1 MSASRA
7 SASRYTPMS
16 AARLA
21 AVQAL
26 YQMEISGASPEAV
39 ADDLAAGRLPAAEAG
54 PADCEVDQQL
64 FRTIVENAVAKQDA
78 VDTEIAR
85 ALSEG
90 WKLERIDAVARAILR
105 AGVVELWARRTT
117 PSAVIIDEYV
127 EVAKD
132 FFEGAAEPG
141 FVNAALQ
148 ACANRVRDNH
158 DAGL

>member
-1 MSASRA
+1 
-7 SASRYTPMS
+7 MS
-16 AARLA
+16 AARMA

-26 YQMEISGASPEAV
+26 YQMELSGASAEMV
-39 ADDLAAGRLPAAEAG
+39 TGDLTAGRLPAGEAG
-54 PADCEVDQQL
+54 PADCEVDQAL
-64 FRTIVENAVAKQDA
+64 FRTIIETAVAKQEA
-78 VDTEIAR
+78 VDTHIAH

-105 AGVVELWARRTT
+105 AGVVELWARKAT

-132 FFEGAAEPG
+132 FFEGPEPG
-141 FVNAALQ
+141 FINAALQ
-148 ACANRVRDNH
+148 ACAHRIRNNR

>member
-1 MSASRA
+1 
-7 SASRYTPMS
+7 MS
-16 AARLA
+16 AARMA

-26 YQMEISGASPEAV
+26 YQMELSGASAETV
-39 ADDLAAGRLPAAEAG
+39 SDDLAAGRLPAGEAG
-54 PADCEVDQQL
+54 PADCEVDQAL
-64 FRTIVENAVAKQDA
+64 FRTIIELAVEKQAA

-105 AGVVELWARRTT
+105 AGVVELWARKNT
-117 PSAVIIDEYV
+117 PSAVIINEYV

-132 FFEGAAEPG
+132 FFEGSEPG

-148 ACANRVRDNH
+148 ACAHRVRDNK

>member
-1 MSASRA
+1 
-7 SASRYTPMS
+7 MS
-16 AARLA
+16 AARMA

-26 YQMEISGASPEAV
+26 YQMELSGASAETV
-39 ADDLAAGRLPAAEAG
+39 TGDLTAGRLPAGEAG
-54 PADCEVDQQL
+54 PADCEVDQAL
-64 FRTIVENAVAKQDA
+64 FSAIIETAVAKQEA
-78 VDTEIAR
+78 IDTHIAH

-105 AGVVELWARRTT
+105 AGVVELWARKGT

-132 FFEGAAEPG
+132 FFEGPEPG
-141 FVNAALQ
+141 FINAALQ
-148 ACANRVRDNH
+148 ACAHRIRDNR

>member
-1 MSASRA
+1 VTKPAPSTKNA
-7 SASRYTPMS
+7 PMS
-16 AARLA
+16 AARMA

-26 YQMEISGASPEAV
+26 YQMELSGASPEMV
-39 ADDLAAGRLPAAEAG
+39 AEDLAAGRLPAAEAG
-54 PADCEVDQQL
+54 PADCEVDQAL
-64 FRTIVENAVAKQDA
+64 FRTIVETAVEKQEA
-78 VDTEIAR
+78 IDTEIAR

-105 AGVVELWARRTT
+105 AGVVELWARKNT

-132 FFEGAAEPG
+132 FFEGPEPG

-148 ACANRVRDNH
+148 ACARRARDSR

>member
-1 MSASRA
+1 M
-7 SASRYTPMS
+7 
-16 AARLA
+16 A

-26 YQMEISGASPEAV
+26 YQMELSGASPETV
-39 ADDLAAGRLPAAEAG
+39 AKDLADGRLPAAEAG
-54 PADCEVDQQL
+54 PADCEVDQAL
-64 FRTIVENAVAKQDA
+64 FRTIVETAVEKQA
-78 VDTEIAR
+78 AIDTEIAR

-105 AGVVELWARRTT
+105 AGVVELWARKNT

-132 FFEGAAEPG
+132 FFEGPEPG

-148 ACANRVRDNH
+148 ACVKRVRGAR